1 MAPWN
6 VKSINLKWYTISRN
20 WNGLIWLFF
29 LPKIHWRKS
38 SSGQY
43 SFLKVSCLKYHVI
56 SKLFPKCS
64 VTCKQ
69 QLTETDLYNH
79 IIIIIISFSMAY
91 FLWWFL
97 EHFVNH
103 RVVKSSMLPV
113 HDSSKKKGT
122 YWKQLFGFV
131 SADLKEQSM
140 KQSKGNEHKT
150 VRAGLARITRLPQ
163 AL

>member
-1 MAPWN
+1 MIYYIQ
-6 VKSINLKWYTISRN
+6 KLKWVSMT
-20 WNGLIWLFF
+20 F
-29 LPKIHWRKS
+29 LPSKNSLKET

-43 SFLKVSCLKYHVI
+43 SFLKVSCLKYRVI
-56 SKLFPKCS
+56 SELFPKCS

-79 IIIIIISFSMAY
+79 IIIIIVSFSVAY

-103 RVVKSSMLPV
+103 KVVKSSMLPV
-113 HDSSKKKGT
+113 HDSSKRKGT
-122 YWKQLFGFV
+122 WWKQLFGFV

-150 VRAGLARITRLPQ
+150 VRTGLSRITWLPQ